1 MFATIRSAI
10 LDRIMTARL
19 LLTAAAGATIPRV
32 GPTTKG
38 LIFVQLYAAYEY
50 AVRESV
56 LASFVAVDGHAL
68 PMSAIGRGV
77 LTMALDAE
85 FTSLAN
91 VGRRSS
97 WDRRLQL
104 LAKATSSEVAKLQG
118 IEFPDDGSHFRPGQ
132 LGTIWKLLGIQSPIV
147 PQLKHLGRI
156 VELVDN
162 RNAIAHGRLTADQ
175 IGSRYSVDDIQ
186 QRIEDVQEISIHV
199 VQAIEDHCCDAGKI
213 CS

>member
-1 MFATIRSAI
+1 M
-10 LDRIMTARL
+10 
-19 LLTAAAGATIPRV
+19 
-32 GPTTKG
+32 KG

-56 LASFVAVDGHAL
+56 LASFAVVDGHAL
-68 PMSAIGRGV
+68 PLNAIRRGV
-77 LTMALDAE
+77 LTLALDAE
-85 FTSLAN
+85 FMSLASL
-91 VGRRSS
+91 GRRTS

-104 LAKATSSEVAKLQG
+104 LEKAASPEAAKLQG
-118 IEFPDDGSHFRPGQ
+118 IEFPDDGSHYRPGQ
-132 LGTIWKLLGIQSPIV
+132 LETIWKLMGIPAPIV

-162 RNAIAHGRLTADQ
+162 RNAIAHGRFTADE
-175 IGSRYSVDDIQ
+175 IGSRYSGDDIQ
-186 QRIEDVQEISIHV
+186 QRIEDVQEICIHV